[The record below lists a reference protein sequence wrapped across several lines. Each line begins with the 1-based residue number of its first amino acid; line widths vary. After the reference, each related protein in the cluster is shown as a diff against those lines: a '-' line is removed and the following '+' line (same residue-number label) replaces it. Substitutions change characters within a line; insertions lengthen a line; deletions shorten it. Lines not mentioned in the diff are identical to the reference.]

1 MHGLEAC
8 SQKAIIIQV
17 IGLINMGK
25 IAVMKII
32 VSASP
37 WDQWSTELILES
49 IWACK
54 AIPNSLHSLYES
66 LSSVTV
72 NRASLS
78 GD

>member
-37 WDQWSTELILES
+37 WDQ
-49 IWACK
+49 
-54 AIPNSLHSLYES
+54 
-66 LSSVTV
+66 
-72 NRASLS
+72 
-78 GD
+78 